1 MTEPQKNAIEVR
13 GFLQLQRLFRQRN
26 WPIPLTV
33 DLETAI
39 TGTELANKLGISL
52 ADIEVI
58 FVNGF
63 VQSLA
68 EKIVPGDRVAFVPP
82 GCPGPYRIH
91 LGFYSHNQHN
101 PQGSILKK

>member
-1 MTEPQKNAIEVR
+1 
-13 GFLQLQRLFRQRN
+13 
-26 WPIPLTV
+26 
-33 DLETAI
+33 LETAI

-82 GCPGPYRIH
+82 GCPG
-91 LGFYSHNQHN
+91 
-101 PQGSILKK
+101 